1 MLRFI
6 YYFTMFYVLTLI
18 LRGSII
24 TIIGSLVQMVI
35 AKNLI

>member
-6 YYFTMFYVLTLI
+6 YYFRMFYVITLI
-18 LRGSII
+18 LRGPII

-35 AKNLI
+35 ATNLI